1 MTTQTIFKYR
11 YPPFSDTFEV
21 KELFLSNQDEILI
34 KRALSFIS
42 QGKSMCFYGKPGT
55 GKSMLLKAIASELDT
70 KTYKVAIV
78 PYGNVKRN
86 ALLRELCEEFGID
99 ASGRGSLLGRLR
111 KHFISDSEKPFPVI
125 LVDDAHEMEKE
136 SFMDLC
142 TLLHEVKT
150 RTCAAAIILCGHGR
164 LKTML
169 GLDIYAPV
177 KTRMAFMARTSNL
190 NPEESAD
197 FIKHR
202 LKIAE
207 ADKDIIDEDAIA
219 IIAADTGGNRR
230 DLMNRCAMAMEVAA
244 ERKEKIITP
253 DLVNSLEM
261 ES

>member
-21 KELFLSNQDEILI
+21 KELFLSNQDKILI

-111 KHFISDSEKPFPVI
+111 KHFISESEKPFPVI

-230 DLMNRCAMAMEVAA
+230 ELMNRCAMAMEVAA

>member
-21 KELFLSNQDEILI
+21 KELFLSNQDKILI

-230 DLMNRCAMAMEVAA
+230 ELMNRCAMAMEVAA

>member
-21 KELFLSNQDEILI
+21 KELFLSNQDKILI

-111 KHFISDSEKPFPVI
+111 KHFISESEKPFPVI